1 MLVSF
6 IRVAFVTFENESECA
21 TALKAH
27 TQIGGEKVN
36 VSYAYAKAEKQQQ
49 QPKPTTPDSNK
60 NQEKK
65 KIIPTENTN
74 KKQQTKSGFFV
85 KLCFF
90 FSLL

>member
-6 IRVAFVTFENESECA
+6 NRVAFVTFENESECA

-74 KKQQTKSGFFV
+74 KKQQTKSGFF
-85 KLCFF
+85 C
-90 FSLL
+90 